1 MFELWQNERM
11 LTAIDYSEVT
21 YVIGRLGMI
30 FGLYGF
36 LTLSLLVNWH
46 QLKHHFDIF
55 YLKYCHT
62 LYLGC

>member
-1 MFELWQNERM
+1 M
-11 LTAIDYSEVT
+11 LTAIDYSEVN

-46 QLKHHFDIF
+46 QSKHRFDIF